1 MKKTSLSQHD
11 ALFKK
16 FLGDIAV
23 ARDFLE
29 VHLPPHLRERC
40 DFSTLAM
47 ESGSFIEDDLR
58 TQCLDMLYSMKTITG
73 HEGYVYCVVEHQ
85 SRPEKLMAFRLLR
98 YSVAAMQRHLE
109 QDNNT
114 LPVVIPILFYQ
125 GATSPYPYSTNF
137 LDCFAD
143 PELAATVYQ
152 QAFPL
157 VDITTIPDEEILTH
171 RRVALLQLV
180 QKHIR
185 TRDMLELAVELA
197 TLIEKWQYSKEQ
209 CRSLLY
215 YIAQAGN
222 TIDGEGFI
230 RILVEKAPTYREDFM
245 TIAEQLKEKG
255 KQEGYQLGQQDGEQ
269 KGYQLGR
276 QDGVNE
282 GLQQGLEKG
291 RQETT
296 RQLARQLFA
305 NGVDRQIIKTSTGLT
320 DDELDKL

>member
-1 MKKTSLSQHD
+1 MTKSSLSQHD
-11 ALFKK
+11 SLFKK
-16 FLGDIAV
+16 FFGDIAV

-29 VHLPPHLRERC
+29 VHLPPYLRERC
-40 DFSTLAM
+40 DFNTLAM

-58 TQCLDMLYSMKTITG
+58 TQCSDMLYSVQTNAGK
-73 HEGYVYCVVEHQ
+73 GYIYTLVEHQ
-85 SRPEKLMAFRLLR
+85 SHPEKLMAFRLMR
-98 YSVAAMQRHLE
+98 YAVAAMQRHIE
-109 QDNNT
+109 QGNNT

-125 GATSPYPYSTNF
+125 GATSPYPYSTHF

-197 TLIEKWQYSKEQ
+197 NLIEKWQYSKEQ
-209 CRSLLY
+209 CKSLLY
-215 YIAQAGN
+215 YIAKAGN

-230 RILVEKAPTYREDFM
+230 RTLAEKAPTYREDFM
-245 TIAEQLKEKG
+245 TIAEQLREKG
-255 KQEGYQLGQQDGEQ
+255 KQEGYQLG
-269 KGYQLGR
+269 R
-276 QDGVNE
+276 QDGVKE
-282 GLQQGLEKG
+282 A
-291 RQETT
+291 T
-296 RQLARQLFA
+296 RQLARQLLSD
-305 NGVDRQIIKTSTGLT
+305 GVARENIKRYTSLS
-320 DDELDKL
+320 DSELDKL

>member
-1 MKKTSLSQHD
+1 MTKSSLSQHD
-11 ALFKK
+11 SLFKK
-16 FLGDIAV
+16 FLGDIAI

-29 VHLPPHLRERC
+29 VHLPSHLRERC

-58 TQCLDMLYSMKTITG
+58 TQCSDMLYSVQTNSGK
-73 HEGYVYCVVEHQ
+73 GYIYTVVEHQ

-109 QDNNT
+109 QGNDT

-125 GATSPYPYSTNF
+125 GVTSPYPYSTHF

-143 PELAATVYQ
+143 PELAATVDQ

-197 TLIEKWQYSKEQ
+197 NLIEKWQYSKEQ
-209 CRSLLY
+209 CKSLLY
-215 YIAQAGN
+215 YIAKAGN

-230 RILVEKAPTYREDFM
+230 RTLAEKAPTYREDFM
-245 TIAEQLKEKG
+245 TIAEQLEAKGREKG
-255 KQEGYQLGQQDGEQ
+255 KHEGYQLGQKDAST
-269 KGYQLGR
+269 KI
-276 QDGVNE
+276 
-282 GLQQGLEKG
+282 
-291 RQETT
+291 
-296 RQLARQLFA
+296 ARQLLA
-305 NGVDRQIIKTSTGLT
+305 NGAERNLVKIATGLS
-320 DDELDKL
+320 DNELDKL

>member
-1 MKKTSLSQHD
+1 MTKPSLSQHD
-11 ALFKK
+11 SLFKK
-16 FLGDIAV
+16 FLGDIAI

-29 VHLPPHLRERC
+29 VHLPSHLRERC

-58 TQCLDMLYSMKTITG
+58 TQCSDMLYSVQTNSGK
-73 HEGYVYCVVEHQ
+73 GYIYTVVEHQ

-98 YSVAAMQRHLE
+98 YSVAAMQRHIE
-109 QDNNT
+109 QGNDT
-114 LPVVIPILFYQ
+114 LPVVIPVLFYH
-125 GATSPYPYSTNF
+125 GATSPYPYSTHF

-209 CRSLLY
+209 CKSLLY

-230 RILVEKAPTYREDFM
+230 RTLAEKAPTYREDFM
-245 TIAEQLKEKG
+245 TIAEQLEAKGREKG
-255 KQEGYQLGQQDGEQ
+255 KHE
-269 KGYQLGR
+269 GYQLGR
-276 QDGVNE
+276 QDAI
-282 GLQQGLEKG
+282 
-291 RQETT
+291 
-296 RQLARQLFA
+296 RQLAKQLFA

>member
-1 MKKTSLSQHD
+1 
-11 ALFKK
+11 
-16 FLGDIAV
+16 
-23 ARDFLE
+23 
-29 VHLPPHLRERC
+29 
-40 DFSTLAM
+40 M

-58 TQCLDMLYSMKTITG
+58 TQCSDMLYSVQTNSGK
-73 HEGYVYCVVEHQ
+73 GYIYTVVEHQ

-109 QDNNT
+109 QGNDT
-114 LPVVIPILFYQ
+114 LPIVIPLLFYH
-125 GATSPYPYSTNF
+125 GATSPYPYSTHF

-157 VDITTIPDEEILTH
+157 VDITTIPDSEILTH

-209 CRSLLY
+209 CKSLLY

-230 RILVEKAPTYREDFM
+230 RTLAEKAPTYREDFM
-245 TIAEQLKEKG
+245 TIAEQLEAKGEARGIQLG
-255 KQEGYQLGQQDGEQ
+255 KQE
-269 KGYQLGR
+269 GYQLGR

-282 GLQQGLEKG
+282 GLQQGEKAAS
-291 RQETT
+291 RKIAQ
-296 RQLARQLFA
+296 QLLA
-305 NGVDRQIIKTSTGLT
+305 NGAERNLIKIATGLS
-320 DDELDKL
+320 DSELDKL

>member
-1 MKKTSLSQHD
+1 MTKSSLSQHD

-16 FLGDIAV
+16 FLGDIDV

-29 VHLPPHLRERC
+29 SHLPPYLRERC
-40 DFSTLAM
+40 DFSTLSM

-58 TQCLDMLYSMKTITG
+58 TQCSDMLYSVQTNSGK
-73 HEGYVYCVVEHQ
+73 GYIYTVVEHQ

-109 QDNNT
+109 QGNDT
-114 LPVVIPILFYQ
+114 LPVVIPVLFYH
-125 GATSPYPYSTNF
+125 GATSPYPYSTHF

-197 TLIEKWQYSKEQ
+197 SLIEKWQYSKEQ
-209 CRSLLY
+209 CKSLLY
-215 YIAQAGN
+215 YIAKAGN
-222 TIDGEGFI
+222 TIDGERFI
-230 RILVEKAPTYREDFM
+230 RTLAEKAPTYREDFM
-245 TIAEQLKEKG
+245 TIAEQLEAKGEKR
-255 KQEGYQLGQQDGEQ
+255 GEAR
-269 KGYQLGR
+269 GYQLGR

-291 RQETT
+291 RQEAT
-296 RQLARQLFA
+296 RQLAKQLFA
-305 NGVDRQIIKTSTGLT
+305 NGVDRQIIKISTDLT